1 MKFVSKKWIFDHL
14 NSQSNTNTKV
24 NYTVKKIIEDI
35 KKNKDKALLKY
46 VKKFEYKKAT
56 LDNIKI
62 PKKILREAYNSIPN
76 NIKKS
81 LKLAYKRIYHY
92 HSKQKKISY
101 SFKDQLD
108 SKFYIKWSPIEN
120 VGLYIP
126 GGLAS
131 YPSTVLMT
139 AIPAKIAKVP
149 NIMICVPSQN
159 GQTSN
164 LTLAAAHL
172 CGVNQVYNVGGAQ
185 AIAALAF
192 GTNLVKK
199 ADKVFGPGNQYV
211 SEAKKQLFGLVGID
225 LPAGPSE
232 VLVIA
237 TNKSNPSWI
246 ACDILAQGEHDPKAK
261 TYVLS
266 KNKNILIKVKSELK
280 RVMKEKNIKNVD
292 QSIKNNCYLILAKN
306 QKEIY
311 EISNF
316 IAPEHLHI
324 HEKFN
329 NSIVN
334 NISNAGSVFLGEKAP
349 VALGDYTMGTN
360 HVLPTDQT
368 AKFSSGLSVEDFTK
382 KTVFINPG
390 NKTLKKIANHTINLA
405 RQEGLEAHALSV
417 EIRKIKT

>member
-1 MKFVSKKWIFDHL
+1 MKVVNKKWIFDNL
-14 NSQSNTNTKV
+14 NSSVNTNSTV
-24 NYTVKKIIEDI
+24 NLTVKKIIQDI
-35 KKNKDKALLKY
+35 KKNKDVALLKY
-46 VKKFEYKKAT
+46 VKKFENKKAN
-56 LDNIKI
+56 LKSIII
-62 PKKILREAYNSIPN
+62 PKKTLKEAYNSLSN
-76 NIKKS
+76 ESKKS
-81 LKLAYKRIYHY
+81 LKLAYKRIFYY
-92 HSKQKKISY
+92 HSKQKKTSY

-108 SKFYIKWSPIEN
+108 SKFYIEWKPIEN

-139 AIPAKIAKVP
+139 AIPAKIAEVP

-159 GQTSN
+159 GQTSK
-164 LTLAAAHL
+164 LTLAAAYL
-172 CGVNQVYNVGGAQ
+172 CGVNVVYNVGGAQ

-192 GTNLVKK
+192 GTKIVKK

-211 SEAKKQLFGLVGID
+211 AEAKKQLFGVIGID

-237 TNKSNPSWI
+237 NNNSNPTWI
-246 ACDILAQGEHDPKAK
+246 AYDVLAQGEHDPNAK

-266 KNKNILIKVKSELK
+266 KSKNILIKVKNELK
-280 RVMKEKNIKNVD
+280 RIMEETKFKNVD
-292 QSIKNNCYLILAKN
+292 QSIKNNCNLILAKS

-329 NSIVN
+329 K
-334 NISNAGSVFLGEKAP
+334 NILKNIKNAGSVFLGEKSP
-349 VALGDYTMGTN
+349 VALGDYTIGTN

-368 AKFSSGLSVEDFTK
+368 AKFSSGLGVEDYTK
-382 KTVFINPG
+382 KTVFIDPRK
-390 NKTLKKIANHTINLA
+390 KTLKKIANHTINLA

-417 EIRKIKT
+417 EIRKIKP